1 MNFKMPENLYEK
13 FKDLQIA
20 ILGICLAVGIIFA
33 AVVSTTNLSKDNI
46 SVTGSAYEIVKS
58 DSANWTFSIKAK
70 APTKTQA
77 YKIVKSQLPTVK
89 KYLISQG
96 FTEDQIE
103 IKLAN
108 GYETYKTNPVN
119 GYQTNVVDYYNYIQP
134 IKVSSNDVAKIDEL
148 TKNYEVLLEQGL
160 NISSDEQ
167 PQYHYSKLADLKVT
181 LLEKAT
187 KDARNR
193 AKSMLKSNHNRLGKI
208 RSARM
213 GVFQI
218 TPVDSNDVSDSGYN
232 DLSSIE
238 KKVTA
243 VANVTFAIK

>member
-1 MNFKMPENLYEK
+1 MYEK
-13 FKDLQIA
+13 FKDFQLV
-20 ILGICLAVGIIFA
+20 ILGVCLAIGLIFA
-33 AVVSTTNLSKDNI
+33 ALISTTNLSKDSI

-58 DSANWTFSIKAK
+58 DSANWTFSIKSREA
-70 APTKTQA
+70 TKLQA
-77 YKIVKSQLPTVK
+77 YKKIKEQLPVVEQYILSK
-89 KYLISQG
+89 G
-96 FTEDQIE
+96 FTKDQIE

-108 GYETYKTNPVN
+108 SYETYKTNPN
-119 GYQTNVVDYYNYIQP
+119 GSVSGLIDYYTYEQP
-134 IKVSSNDVAKIDEL
+134 IKISSKDVEKIKDLSTSYQEL
-148 TKNYEVLLEQGL
+148 TEKGI
-160 NISSDEQ
+160 NISSYEE
-167 PQYHYSKLADLKVT
+167 PQYHYSKLADLKVK
-181 LLEKAT
+181 LLQQAT
-187 KDARNR
+187 TDARNR

-208 RSARM
+208 RSAKM

>member
-1 MNFKMPENLYEK
+1 MAACRHQCGTSWHTVLSMYENHSMVSSPIVSCSIY
-13 FKDLQIA
+13 
-20 ILGICLAVGIIFA
+20 AVWFH
-33 AVVSTTNLSKDNI
+33 VFQN
-46 SVTGSAYEIVKS
+46 E
-58 DSANWTFSIKAK
+58 
-70 APTKTQA
+70 PQ
-77 YKIVKSQLPTVK
+77 
-89 KYLISQG
+89 
-96 FTEDQIE
+96 
-103 IKLAN
+103 
-108 GYETYKTNPVN
+108 TYKTNPVN
-119 GYQTNVVDYYNYIQP
+119 GYQTNVVEYYNYIQP

-148 TKNYEVLLEQGL
+148 TKSYEVLLEQGL
-160 NISSDEQ
+160 NISSEEQ

>member
-1 MNFKMPENLYEK
+1 MYEK
-13 FKDLQIA
+13 FKDFQLA
-20 ILGICLAVGIIFA
+20 ILGVCLAIGLIFA
-33 AVVSTTNLSKDNI
+33 ALISTTNLSKDSI

-58 DSANWTFSIKAK
+58 DSANWTFSIKSRET
-70 APTKTQA
+70 TKLQA
-77 YKIVKSQLPTVK
+77 YKKIKEQLPVVEQYILSK
-89 KYLISQG
+89 G
-96 FTEDQIE
+96 FTKDQIE

-108 GYETYKTNPVN
+108 SYETYKSNPN
-119 GYQTNVVDYYNYIQP
+119 GSVSSLIDYYTYEQP
-134 IKVSSNDVAKIDEL
+134 IKISSKDVEKIKEIATSYQEL
-148 TKNYEVLLEQGL
+148 TEKGI
-160 NISSDEQ
+160 NISSYEE
-167 PQYHYSKLADLKVT
+167 PQYHYSKLADLKVK
-181 LLEKAT
+181 LLQQAT
-187 KDARNR
+187 TDARNR

>member
-1 MNFKMPENLYEK
+1 MYEK
-13 FKDLQIA
+13 FKDFQLA
-20 ILGICLAVGIIFA
+20 ILGVCLAIGLIFA
-33 AVVSTTNLSKDNI
+33 ALISTTNLSKDSI
-46 SVTGSAYEIVKS
+46 SVTGSAYEVVKS
-58 DSANWTFSIKAK
+58 DSANWTFSIKSREF
-70 APTKTQA
+70 TKLQA
-77 YKIVKSQLPTVK
+77 YKKIKEQLPVVE
-89 KYLISQG
+89 KYLLSKG
-96 FTEDQIE
+96 FTKDQIE

-108 GYETYKTNPVN
+108 SYETYKTNLN
-119 GYQTNVVDYYNYIQP
+119 GSVSSLIDYYTYEQP
-134 IKVSSNDVAKIDEL
+134 IKISSKDVEKIKEIATSYQEL
-148 TKNYEVLLEQGL
+148 TEKGVD
-160 NISSDEQ
+160 ISSFEE
-167 PQYHYSKLADLKVT
+167 PQYHYSKLADLKVK
-181 LLEKAT
+181 LLQQAT
-187 KDARNR
+187 TDARNR

>member
-1 MNFKMPENLYEK
+1 MYEK
-13 FKDLQIA
+13 IKDFQIA
-20 ILGICLAVGIIFA
+20 ILGICLALGFVLASLIA
-33 AVVSTTNLSKDNI
+33 TDNLSKNNI

-58 DSANWTFSIKAK
+58 DSANWTMSIRTRAT
-70 APTKTQA
+70 TKLQA
-77 YKIVKSQLPTVK
+77 YKTIKAQLPIVK
-89 KYLISQG
+89 KYLLSKG
-96 FTEDQIE
+96 FTAEQIE
-103 IKLAN
+103 IKLSSC
-108 GYETYKTNPVN
+108 YETYKTNAQ
-119 GYQTNVVDYYNYIQP
+119 GYSSNVVEYYNYEQP
-134 IKVSSNDVAKIDEL
+134 IK
-148 TKNYEVLLEQGL
+148 
-160 NISSDEQ
+160 ISSKDVEKVKELSTSYVELVEKGINVSNNGE
-167 PQYHYSKLADLKVT
+167 PQYQYSQLPELKVKLLQSAT
-181 LLEKAT
+181 L
-187 KDARNR
+187 DAKNR

>member
-1 MNFKMPENLYEK
+1 MYEK
-13 FKDLQIA
+13 IKDFQLA
-20 ILGICLAVGIIFA
+20 ILGLCLAIGLIFA
-33 AVVSTTNLSKDNI
+33 ALISTTNLSKDSI

-58 DSANWTFSIKAK
+58 DSANWTFSIKSRET
-70 APTKTQA
+70 TKLQA
-77 YKIVKSQLPTVK
+77 YKKIKEQLPVVEQYILSK
-89 KYLISQG
+89 G
-96 FTEDQIE
+96 FTKEQIE

-108 GYETYKTNPVN
+108 SYETYKSNPN
-119 GYQTNVVDYYNYIQP
+119 GSVSSVIDYYTYEQP
-134 IKVSSNDVAKIDEL
+134 IKISSKDVEKIKDLSTSYQEL
-148 TKNYEVLLEQGL
+148 TENGV
-160 NISSDEQ
+160 NISSYEE
-167 PQYHYSKLADLKVT
+167 PQYHYSKLADLKVK
-181 LLEKAT
+181 LLQQAT
-187 KDARNR
+187 TDARNR

-208 RSARM
+208 RSAKM

>member
-1 MNFKMPENLYEK
+1 MYER

-20 ILGICLAVGIIFA
+20 ILGICIAIGAVLSALII
-33 AVVSTTNLSKDNI
+33 TNNLSKDNI

-58 DSANWTFSIKAK
+58 DSANWVFSIKTK
-70 APTKTQA
+70 APTKVQA
-77 YKIVKSQLPTVK
+77 YKTIKEQLPVVI
-89 KYLISQG
+89 KYLKSKG
-96 FTEDQIE
+96 FTDEQIE
-103 IKLAN
+103 TKLSN
-108 GYETYKTNPVN
+108 TYESYKSNPNTGYSTNIVE
-119 GYQTNVVDYYNYIQP
+119 YYNYEQP
-134 IKVSSNDVAKIDEL
+134 IKVSTNNVEKIKEL
-148 TKNYEVLLEQGL
+148 STSYEELVDKGIT
-160 NISSDEQ
+160 ISSYEQ
-167 PQYHYSKLADLKVT
+167 PQYHYSNLAELKVK
-181 LLEKAT
+181 LLNDAT

-193 AKSMLKSNHNRLGKI
+193 ANSMLKSNKNRIGKI
-208 RSARM
+208 RSAKM

>member
-1 MNFKMPENLYEK
+1 MYEK
-13 FKDLQIA
+13 LKDFQIA
-20 ILGICLAVGIIFA
+20 ILGICFAVGVIFA
-33 AVVSTTNLSKDNI
+33 SIFATANLSKDSI

-58 DSANWTFSIKAK
+58 DSANWTFLLKSKES
-70 APTKTQA
+70 TRVLA
-77 YKIVKSQLPTVK
+77 YKKITQQLPEIE
-89 KYLISQG
+89 KYLLSKG
-96 FTEDQIE
+96 FTKDQIE
-103 IKLAN
+103 IK
-108 GYETYKTNPVN
+108 PVN
-119 GYQTNVVDYYNYIQP
+119 NYESYKVNPNNGHSTNVVEYYIYEQP
-134 IKVSSNDVAKIDEL
+134 IKVSTKDVEKIKELATSYQEL
-148 TKNYEVLLEQGL
+148 TEKGI
-160 NISSDEQ
+160 NISSYQQ
-167 PQYHYSKLADLKVT
+167 PQYHYSQLADLKVK
-181 LLEKAT
+181 LLQKAT
-187 KDARNR
+187 SDARNR

>member
-1 MNFKMPENLYEK
+1 MLEK
-13 FKDLQIA
+13 LKDFQIA
-20 ILGICLAVGIIFA
+20 ILGICIAIGVIFA
-33 AVVSTTNLSKDNI
+33 AIVSTTNLSKDNI

-58 DSANWTFSIKAK
+58 DSANWTFIIK
-70 APTKTQA
+70 TKESTRALA
-77 YKIVKSQLPTVK
+77 YKKVKEQLPIAQ
-89 KYLISQG
+89 KYLTEKG
-96 FTEDQIE
+96 FTAEQIE
-103 IKLAN
+103 VKPVN
-108 GYETYKTNPVN
+108 SYENYRTNPAN
-119 GYQTNVVDYYNYIQP
+119 GYQTNVVETYTYEQP
-134 IKVSSNDVAKIDEL
+134 VKVSTKDVEKIKEL
-148 TKNYEVLLEQGL
+148 ATSYQDLTEKGI
-160 NISSDEQ
+160 NIVSYEQ
-167 PQYHYSKLADLKVT
+167 PQYHYSQLADLKVK
-181 LLEKAT
+181 LLQKAT
-187 KDARNR
+187 SDARDR

>member
-1 MNFKMPENLYEK
+1 MYEK
-13 FKDLQIA
+13 FKDFQLA
-20 ILGICLAVGIIFA
+20 ILGVCLAIGLIFA
-33 AVVSTTNLSKDNI
+33 ALISTTNLSKDSI

-58 DSANWTFSIKAK
+58 DSANWTFSIKSREN
-70 APTKTQA
+70 TKLQA
-77 YKIVKSQLPTVK
+77 YKKIKEQLPVVEQYILSK
-89 KYLISQG
+89 G
-96 FTEDQIE
+96 FTKDQIE

-108 GYETYKTNPVN
+108 SYETYKSNPN
-119 GYQTNVVDYYNYIQP
+119 GSVSSIIDYYTYEQP
-134 IKVSSNDVAKIDEL
+134 IKISSKDVEKIKEIATSYQEL
-148 TKNYEVLLEQGL
+148 TEKGI
-160 NISSDEQ
+160 NISSYEE
-167 PQYHYSKLADLKVT
+167 PQYHYSKLADLKVK
-181 LLEKAT
+181 LLQQAT
-187 KDARNR
+187 TDARNR

>member
-1 MNFKMPENLYEK
+1 MLEK
-13 FKDLQIA
+13 IEKLQIA
-20 ILGICLAVGIIFA
+20 TLGLLVALSLII
-33 AVVSTTNLSKDNI
+33 STRIVTKNFNNNVI

-58 DSANWTFSIKAK
+58 DSANWTFSVKAK

-108 GYETYKTNPVN
+108 GYETYKTNPNN

-160 NISSDEQ
+160 NISSDDQ